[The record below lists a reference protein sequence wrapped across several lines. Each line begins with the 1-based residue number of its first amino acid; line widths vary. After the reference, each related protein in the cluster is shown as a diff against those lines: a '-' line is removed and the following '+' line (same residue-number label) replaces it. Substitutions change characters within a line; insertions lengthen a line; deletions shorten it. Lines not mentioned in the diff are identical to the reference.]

1 MTPETSSALPT
12 TALRT
17 PPPGGGGANGS
28 TTTRVVEGTVDQLVE
43 RVRTAVEGRR
53 EQLLSWRRQVHQHPE
68 VSWEEHRATD
78 LVAGV
83 LEQAGARVRRLP
95 GTGALVDIG
104 HPEPQVR
111 IGLRADLD
119 ALPVDELTGLPYASQ
134 EPGVCH
140 ACGHDV
146 HTVGVLG
153 AGLALLDLQDELTAR
168 GAAVRL
174 IFQPAEETHPGGA
187 LAVMEHGGIEGLD
200 RVLAVHCDPSVDVGQ
215 VGLRVGPITAAS
227 DMVHVTLT
235 GRGGHTSRP
244 HLTQD
249 LTFALAK
256 VVTEVPA
263 ALTRRLDPRAAAV
276 LVWGVVRSGS
286 APNVIPGKGEA
297 MGTLRMLDADTWDTV
312 GPVVAE
318 VVQSVVKPY
327 GVTATVTY
335 TRGVPPV
342 DNDNAS
348 VVALSRAAM
357 LLLGTSGVQPT
368 KQSMGGEDLGW
379 YLQQVPG
386 AMARLGTRTPGGPT
400 FELHQGDLVV
410 DEDAVLV
417 AASLLAS
424 SVFTS
429 LGPQGLQ

>member
-1 MTPETSSALPT
+1 MTTDLTSATSTTPTEGQHDPVGETSV
-12 TALRT
+12 R
-17 PPPGGGGANGS
+17 
-28 TTTRVVEGTVDQLVE
+28 RLVE
-43 RVRTAVEGRR
+43 QVRTAVDARA

-68 VSWEEHRATD
+68 VSWEEHRTTD
-78 LVAGV
+78 LVVGV
-83 LEQAGARVRRLP
+83 LEKAGATVHRLP
-95 GTGALVDIG
+95 GTGALVEIG
-104 HPEPQVR
+104 HPDPQVR
-111 IGLRADLD
+111 VGLRADLD
-119 ALPVDELTGLPYASQ
+119 ALPVDEITGLSYSSQ
-134 EPGVCH
+134 VPGACH

-153 AGLALLDLQDELTAR
+153 AGLALLDLEDELR
-168 GAAVRL
+168 SRQVAVRL

-187 LAVMEHGGIEGLD
+187 LRVMEHGGLD
-200 RVLAVHCDPSVDVGQ
+200 GVDRMLAVHCDPTVDVGQ

-227 DMVHVTLT
+227 DMLHVTLT

-244 HLTQD
+244 HQTQD

-297 MGTLRMLDADTWDTV
+297 MGTLRMLDAETWETV
-312 GPVVAE
+312 APVVTE
-318 VVQSVVKPY
+318 VVESVVAPY
-327 GVTATVTY
+327 GVTPTVTY

-357 LLLGTSGVQPT
+357 LLLGAGAVQPT

-379 YLQQVPG
+379 YLQEVPG
-386 AMARLGTRTPGGPT
+386 AMARLGTRTPGSQT

-410 DEDAVLV
+410 DERSVIVTAQ
-417 AASLLAS
+417 LLAA

>member
-1 MTPETSSALPT
+1 MTPETSSLPT
-12 TALRT
+12 TAERI
-17 PPPGGGGANGS
+17 PPPGDGAANGA
-28 TTTRVVEGTVDQLVE
+28 RVRAGERTADQLVE
-43 RVRTAVEGRR
+43 SVRVAVDLRS

-68 VSWEEHRATD
+68 LSWEEHRTTD

-83 LEQAGARVRRLP
+83 LEQAGATVRRLP

-104 HPEPQVR
+104 SPDPQVR
-111 IGLRADLD
+111 VGLRADLD

-134 EPGVCH
+134 VPGACH

-153 AGLALLDLQDELTAR
+153 AGLALLDLEDELRAR
-168 GAAVRL
+168 RAAVRL

-187 LAVMEHGGIEGLD
+187 LAVMEHGGLEGLD
-200 RVLAVHCDPSVDVGQ
+200 RVLAVHCDPSVDVGN

-286 APNVIPGKGEA
+286 APNVIPSKGEV
-297 MGTLRMLDADTWDTV
+297 MGTLRMLDADTWETV
-312 GPVVAE
+312 GPVVTE
-318 VVQSVVKPY
+318 VVESVVKPY

-357 LLLGTSGVQPT
+357 VLLGTGGVQPT

-386 AMARLGTRTPGGPT
+386 AMARLGTRTPDGPT

-410 DEDAVLV
+410 DERSVLV

>member
-1 MTPETSSALPT
+1 MTTDLTSA
-12 TALRT
+12 T
-17 PPPGGGGANGS
+17 PQTQGEVS
-28 TTTRVVEGTVDQLVE
+28 VTEIVQ
-43 RVRTAVEGRR
+43 RVRAAVDDRA
-53 EQLLSWRRQVHQHPE
+53 EQLLSWRRQIHQHPE
-68 VSWEEHRATD
+68 VSWEEHRTTD
-78 LVAGV
+78 LVVGV

-95 GTGALVDIG
+95 GTGALVEIG
-104 HPEPQVR
+104 DPDPQVR

-134 EPGVCH
+134 VPGACH

-146 HTVGVLG
+146 HTVAVLG
-153 AGLALLDLQDELTAR
+153 AGLALLELEEELLAR
-168 GAAVRL
+168 RAAVRL

-187 LAVMEHGGIEGLD
+187 LRVMEHGGLEGLD
-200 RVLAVHCDPSVDVGQ
+200 RMLAVHCDPSVDVGE

-227 DMVHVTLT
+227 DMIHVTLT

-286 APNVIPGKGEA
+286 APNVIPSKGEA
-297 MGTLRMLDADTWDTV
+297 MGTLRMLDAETWEHV
-312 GPVVAE
+312 GPVVTE
-318 VVQSVVKPY
+318 VVESVVAPY
-327 GVTATVTY
+327 GVTPTITY

-357 LLLGTSGVQPT
+357 MLLGAGAVQPT

-379 YLQQVPG
+379 YLQEIPG

-410 DEDAVLV
+410 DEESVLV
-417 AASLLAS
+417 AARLLAS
-424 SVFTS
+424 AVFTS

>member
-1 MTPETSSALPT
+1 MTPDASDTLTTQT
-12 TALRT
+12 TAR
-17 PPPGGGGANGS
+17 AA
-28 TTTRVVEGTVDQLVE
+28 DA
-43 RVRTAVEGRR
+43 AVEPGSATPADLVGRVAKEVDAIS
-53 EQLLSWRRQVHQHPE
+53 EQLLQWRRDVHRHPE
-68 VSWEEHRATD
+68 VSWQEERTTA
-78 LVAGV
+78 LVAGP
-83 LEQAGARVRRLP
+83 LSQAGARVRRLP
-95 GTGALVDIG
+95 GTGALVEIG
-104 HPEPQVR
+104 HAEPELR

-119 ALPVDELTGLPYASQ
+119 ALPVDEVTGLPFASQ
-134 EPGVCH
+134 VPGACH

-153 AGLALLDLQDELTAR
+153 AGLALLAMQEELLAR
-168 GAAVRL
+168 RVAVRL

-187 LAVMEHGGIEGLD
+187 LKVLEHGGLEGVD
-200 RVLAVHCDPSVDVGQ
+200 RLLAVHCDPGVDVGH

-227 DMVHVTLT
+227 DMVHVALT

-249 LTFALAK
+249 LTYALGK

-263 ALTRRLDPRAAAV
+263 ALSRRLDPRAAAV
-276 LVWGVVRSGS
+276 LVWGEVRAGS
-286 APNVIPGKGEA
+286 APNVIPTRGEA
-297 MGTLRMLDADTWDTV
+297 SGTLRMLDAETWETV
-312 GPVVAE
+312 RPLFTDIVE
-318 VVQSVVKPY
+318 SVVSPY

-335 TRGVPPV
+335 TQGVPPV
-342 DNDNAS
+342 ENENAS

-357 LLLGTSGVQPT
+357 LLLGATSVEPT

-410 DEDAVLV
+410 DESAVLV
-417 AASLLAS
+417 AAKVLAA

-429 LGPQGLQ
+429 LGPAGLQ